1 MRLSRFYDNIQR
13 DLKLFTFVLF
23 LLCFYRVL
31 FMGLEHQYIASGTG
45 WAVIGQA
52 NWTGLRLSLKGAGG
66 VMLLSFV
73 TTTLPELI
81 VPRLQLRRLRLIWG
95 TLVSFVLAV
104 LFMAR
109 FPYYAEFGQTY
120 GMQVMQG
127 WHDDRTALFWTMMQ
141 EYGLPWRLALAI
153 GLTAG
158 CWYVL
163 RALLLRRGTWPLP
176 QLASRGRQAAFTA
189 LLVVGLAFFTVF
201 VRFGGG
207 FNYATGINWEN
218 AAVTG
223 DNFLNECILD
233 DIQALYRVRAIEKKM
248 QGGMIAGV
256 DKAHVRAYAAQLP
269 GGQTAKGDDLTPYLA
284 RQAAGARIARP
295 KHIFIVLGESWA
307 QWPMLPQYD
316 DLHVADGIKSLA
328 AAGWS
333 TPYFMPTGEFTSAAI
348 CGVVTGLVDAGAR
361 PNYQPRSY
369 KEPYPTALAEQFR
382 ALGYQVDFWYGGA
395 PDWDNLRRMALA
407 QGFDHFYGY
416 PDYGAP
422 KTNTWGT
429 NDKNLFQALV
439 THLSDEPPTVHLIM
453 TTSNH
458 PPYNIDLAA
467 EGLDMAK
474 MEQKVREL
482 IPNARDPAALAKE
495 LGHYWYM
502 DQVVTRFV
510 HEVQQAYP
518 DSLFVITG
526 DHAVRTDPG
535 PTPTLYEHQSIP
547 CVIYGDGV
555 TVATLPA
562 GAVGSQPA
570 IAATLIELIA
580 PAGYVYHTLV
590 PPMTEPDAPQG
601 AAFNS
606 STWLTNSVIGSIEG
620 NALEPLPQFT
630 GEPDFDAERAKLT
643 AVLSRQRTLSWW
655 LLMQGTQL
663 PLQQAGEQ

>member
-45 WAVIGQA
+45 WAAIGQA

-95 TLVSFVLAV
+95 TLISFVLAV

-127 WHDDRTALFWTMMQ
+127 WHDDRTALFWTMVQ

-502 DQVVTRFV
+502 DKVVTQFV
-510 HEVQQAYP
+510 HEAQQAYP

-555 TVATLPA
+555 TAATLPA

-570 IAATLIELIA
+570 IAATLVELIA
-580 PAGYVYHTLV
+580 PAGFTYHTLV

-606 STWLTNSVIGSIEG
+606 SAWLTNSVIGSIEG
-620 NALEPLPQFT
+620 NAVESLPQFT
-630 GEPDFDAERAKLT
+630 GEPSPNAERAKLSS
-643 AVLSRQRTLSWW
+643 VLSRQRTLSWW

>member
-1 MRLSRFYDNIQR
+1 M
-13 DLKLFTFVLF
+13 
-23 LLCFYRVL
+23 
-31 FMGLEHQYIASGTG
+31 
-45 WAVIGQA
+45 
-52 NWTGLRLSLKGAGG
+52 
-66 VMLLSFV
+66 
-73 TTTLPELI
+73 
-81 VPRLQLRRLRLIWG
+81 
-95 TLVSFVLAV
+95 
-104 LFMAR
+104 
-109 FPYYAEFGQTY
+109 
-120 GMQVMQG
+120 
-127 WHDDRTALFWTMMQ
+127 
-141 EYGLPWRLALAI
+141 
-153 GLTAG
+153 
-158 CWYVL
+158 
-163 RALLLRRGTWPLP
+163 
-176 QLASRGRQAAFTA
+176 
-189 LLVVGLAFFTVF
+189 
-201 VRFGGG
+201 
-207 FNYATGINWEN
+207 
-218 AAVTG
+218 
-223 DNFLNECILD
+223 
-233 DIQALYRVRAIEKKM
+233 
-248 QGGMIAGV
+248 
-256 DKAHVRAYAAQLP
+256 RAYAAQLP

-518 DSLFVITG
+518 DSLFVITC